1 MGKRPALCSRL
12 LRCSTLTSRPRKHR
26 ASFRAELARR
36 LSFETEIMLRPGS
49 EILALAKNEPFS
61 DPWTDTVWERRS
73 VPCFFSTSGRL
84 SAKHWESD

>member
-1 MGKRPALCSRL
+1 MIC
-12 LRCSTLTSRPRKHR
+12 
-26 ASFRAELARR
+26 
-36 LSFETEIMLRPGS
+36 PGS